1 MEAGPTRLRL
11 GIDTGGTFTDLVIGG
26 DPDGLVLTKRPTTPA
41 DPLVGLL
48 DVLEAG
54 GQELGISRQELLGR
68 CDLLVFGTTRATN
81 AIVEGKTA
89 RTALLVTAGH
99 PDILTLR
106 EGGGRPAL
114 FDYSYEYPAP
124 YVPRRLTFE
133 VPERIG
139 SGGEVVAPLDEEAT
153 LGLLARLRQEDVEA
167 IAVALL
173 WSTVNPAHEIRLGE
187 MIEASL
193 PGVPFTLSHDL
204 NPTIREYRRASSA
217 AIDASLKPLMSRFFG
232 RLEAR
237 LREEG
242 FGGRLL
248 VMTSAG
254 GVLDAAAVRE
264 APIHSI
270 GSGPAAAP
278 VAGRHFAALD
288 AGSEQ
293 AIVTDAG
300 GTTYDVSL
308 IRDGQI
314 PWTREAK
321 VGPGEFGN
329 LTGFPAV
336 DARSIGAGG
345 GSIASVDEEGLL
357 RVGPQS
363 AGAEPGPVCFGSGGT
378 RPTVTDACL
387 VLGWLDPAA
396 FLGGRME
403 LRADLAGA
411 AIAEQVGAP
420 LGLGVEEAAAAIL
433 QLACE
438 HMVQAIEEITLVQ
451 GVDPAA
457 SILIAGGGGG
467 GLYSSA
473 IARRLGCEL
482 VVIPE
487 VSPALSAAGTILSDL
502 QCDFSET
509 FATDTGSFDFAGVA
523 AVLERLTARCEE
535 FAPDP
540 SGRTVTLSVE
550 ARYPQQVWEIEV
562 PLPVGRIEHEDDVD
576 LLRREFHRVHEA
588 IFAIT
593 DPDSEVELVQW
604 RARVRVALA
613 AERGLP
619 RLRSGAPGAPS
630 RRAVRFPDSGPT
642 VASIHDVATMDPGAA
657 VEGPAIVESDFA
669 TVVVEPGG
677 TVTMTPGGS
686 LLLRV

>member
-1 MEAGPTRLRL
+1 M
-11 GIDTGGTFTDLVIGG
+11 
-26 DPDGLVLTKRPTTPA
+26 
-41 DPLVGLL
+41 
-48 DVLEAG
+48 
-54 GQELGISRQELLGR
+54 
-68 CDLLVFGTTRATN
+68 
-81 AIVEGKTA
+81 
-89 RTALLVTAGH
+89 
-99 PDILTLR
+99 
-106 EGGGRPAL
+106 
-114 FDYSYEYPAP
+114 
-124 YVPRRLTFE
+124 
-133 VPERIG
+133 
-139 SGGEVVAPLDEEAT
+139 VAPLDEAAALE
-153 LGLLARLRQEDVEA
+153 LLAQLSEREVEA
-167 IAVALL
+167 VAVALL
-173 WSTVNPAHEIRLGE
+173 WSTVNPAHEVRLGE

-193 PGVPFTLSHDL
+193 PGIPFTLSHLL

-278 VAGRHFAALD
+278 VAGRHFAAAD
-288 AGSEQ
+288 ADSAQ

-321 VGPGEFGN
+321 VGSGEFGN

-363 AGAEPGPVCFGSGGT
+363 ASAKPGPACFGAGGT

-387 VLGWLDPAA
+387 VLGWLDPEA
-396 FLGGRME
+396 FLGGKMA
-403 LRADLAGA
+403 LRADLARA
-411 AIAEQVGAP
+411 AIAAGVGDP
-420 LGLGVEEAAAAIL
+420 LGLEPEDAAAAIL

-438 HMVQAIEEITLVQ
+438 HMVGAIEEITLVQ

-457 SILIAGGGGG
+457 SILVAGGGGG

-473 IARRLGCEL
+473 IARRLGCGL

-487 VSPALSAAGTILSDL
+487 VSPALSAAGTIFSDL
-502 QCDFSET
+502 QSDFSET
-509 FATDTGSFDFAGVA
+509 FPTDTGAFDFDGVA
-523 AVLERLTARCEE
+523 AVLERLRARCEE

-540 SGRTVTLSVE
+540 AGRTIDLSVE

-562 PLPVGRIEHEDDVD
+562 PLPVERIATAADVEA
-576 LLRREFHRVHEA
+576 LRREFHRVHES
-588 IFAIT
+588 IFAIS
-593 DPDSEVELVQW
+593 DPGSEVELVQW
-604 RARVRVALA
+604 RARARVQLA
-613 AERGLP
+613 TERQLP
-619 RLRSGAPGAPS
+619 RLRPGAAAAAAERP
-630 RRAVRFPDSGPT
+630 VRFPDFGPT
-642 VASIHDVATMDPGAA
+642 VATIHAATAMDPGATVA
-657 VEGPAIVESDFA
+657 GPAIVESAFA

-677 TVTMTPGGS
+677 EVTMTPSGS